1 MLNQTIG
8 AALALLL
15 AACSTPV
22 IADGDSP
29 ATVRLFPRTQIDG
42 RLTGGLSGLEWH
54 RETNTLIALS
64 DRGDLYRMPTQA
76 DQVMVQIGRIK
87 LPRRLNDPEALRRGP
102 GDRWIVS
109 FEQGGGIA
117 WYEGDAEGLLMRP
130 ARVLRPQAI
139 KALPQNAG
147 IEALAVLDFG
157 RLLVISEGGSGD
169 MRKAW
174 VIDDAELDAREYPV
188 SDGFEPV
195 DAAEL
200 PNGDLLVLERRFN
213 GFLPPFFS
221 ARIAY
226 IAAATL
232 DTDQPIAAETRI
244 SLKGIIASDNWEGL
258 AIAEDQG
265 RMVIWLV
272 SDDNQK
278 WPQNTLL
285 AKISLADFM
294 ALKTGR

>member
-1 MLNQTIG
+1 MLNQIKG

-15 AACSTPV
+15 ATCSTPA
-22 IADGDSP
+22 IADGDGP
-29 ATVRLFPRTQIDG
+29 ATVRLFPRTHIDG

-64 DRGDLYRMPTQA
+64 DRGDLYRMPMQA
-76 DQVMVQIGRIK
+76 DKDMIRIGRIK

-117 WYEGDAEGLLMRP
+117 WYEGAAEGLLIQPTRE
-130 ARVLRPQAI
+130 LRPKAI
-139 KALPQNAG
+139 RALPQNAG

-157 RLLVISEGGSGD
+157 RLLVIAEGGSGD
-169 MRKAW
+169 LRKAW
-174 VIDDAELDAREYPV
+174 IIDDAILDAREYPV

-200 PNGDLLVLERRFN
+200 PNGDLLILERRFN
-213 GFLPPFFS
+213 GLVPPFFS
-221 ARIAY
+221 TRVAY
-226 IAAATL
+226 IAATVL
-232 DTDQPIAAETRI
+232 DKDEP
-244 SLKGIIASDNWEGL
+244 IIAESRTSLESVVASENWEGIAL
-258 AIAEDQG
+258 AEDQG
-265 RMVIWLV
+265 SMLIWLV

>member
-1 MLNQTIG
+1 M
-8 AALALLL
+8 
-15 AACSTPV
+15 
-22 IADGDSP
+22 
-29 ATVRLFPRTQIDG
+29 FPRTQIDG
-42 RLTGGLSGLEWH
+42 QLTGGLSGLEWH
-54 RETNTLIALS
+54 RETNTLISLS
-64 DRGDLYRMPTQA
+64 DRDDLYRMPMQA
-76 DQVMVQIGRIK
+76 DQDMARIGRIK
-87 LPRRLNDPEALRRGP
+87 LPRGLNDPEALHRGP
-102 GDRWIVS
+102 GDKWIVS

-130 ARVLRPQAI
+130 ARVLQPKAI

-169 MRKAW
+169 LREAW
-174 VIDDAELDAREYPV
+174 IIDDAELDARKYPV

-195 DAAEL
+195 DAALL
-200 PNGDLLVLERRFN
+200 PNGDLLVLARRFN

-232 DTDQPIAAETRI
+232 DTNKPITAENRI
-244 SLKGIIASDNWEGL
+244 SLKGVITSENWEGL

-278 WPQNTLL
+278 L
-285 AKISLADFM
+285 AAEHTVSKDLVGGFHDVKNRSLIQRES
-294 ALKTGR
+294 KVRSHS

>member
-1 MLNQTIG
+1 MLGAHEGVVEPMGHAHRVLDHLGQIG
-8 AALALLL
+8 AEAVLDLLCLRFRVVGGLEDHAHVFKRDARAREDRKSQRPGVAEEADEQMLASDVRQPMLAGLLL
-15 AACSTPV
+15 
-22 IADGDSP
+22 
-29 ATVRLFPRTQIDG
+29 
-42 RLTGGLSGLEWH
+42 
-54 RETNTLIALS
+54 
-64 DRGDLYRMPTQA
+64 
-76 DQVMVQIGRIK
+76 
-87 LPRRLNDPEALRRGP
+87 
-102 GDRWIVS
+102 
-109 FEQGGGIA
+109 
-117 WYEGDAEGLLMRP
+117 GDAEGLLMRP
-130 ARVLRPQAI
+130 ARVLRPHAI
-139 KALPQNAG
+139 KALPRNAG

-169 MRKAW
+169 LRRAW
-174 VIDDAELDAREYPV
+174 IIDNAILAAREYPV

-232 DTDQPIAAETRI
+232 ERDQPITAERHI
-244 SLKGIIASDNWEGL
+244 SLKGIVASENWEGL

-265 RMVIWLV
+265 RIVIWLV

-285 AKISLADFM
+285 AKISLADLM
-294 ALKTGR
+294 ALKTVR

>member
-1 MLNQTIG
+1 M
-8 AALALLL
+8 
-15 AACSTPV
+15 
-22 IADGDSP
+22 
-29 ATVRLFPRTQIDG
+29 DG

-64 DRGDLYRMPTQA
+64 DRGDVYRMPMQA
-76 DQVMVQIGRIK
+76 DQAMARIGQIK

-102 GDRWIVS
+102 GDTWIVS

-130 ARVLRPQAI
+130 ARVLRPHAI
-139 KALPQNAG
+139 KALPRNAG

-169 MRKAW
+169 LRGAW
-174 VIDDAELDAREYPV
+174 IIDNAILAAREYPV

-232 DTDQPIAAETRI
+232 ERDQPITAERHI
-244 SLKGIIASDNWEGL
+244 SLKGIVASENWEGL

-265 RMVIWLV
+265 RIVIWLV

-285 AKISLADFM
+285 AKISLADLM
-294 ALKTGR
+294 ALKTVR

>member
-1 MLNQTIG
+1 MLLVTSC
-8 AALALLL
+8 L
-15 AACSTPV
+15 TPV
-22 IADGDSP
+22 LADGDSP
-29 ATVRLFPRTQIDG
+29 ATVRLIPRTHMDG

-64 DRGDLYRMPTQA
+64 DRGDLFQMPMQA
-76 DQVMVQIGRIK
+76 DQDMVRIGRIK
-87 LPRRLNDPEALRRGP
+87 LPRQLNDPEALRRGP

-117 WYEGDAEGLLMRP
+117 WYEGGVHGLLEVPDRVIRP
-130 ARVLRPQAI
+130 KAI
-139 KALPQNAG
+139 NALPQNAG

-157 RLLVISEGGSGD
+157 RLMVISEGGNGNQH
-169 MRKAW
+169 KAW
-174 VIDDAELDAREYPV
+174 MVDDTILESRDYPV

-195 DAAEL
+195 DATEL

-226 IAAATL
+226 VPAPTL
-232 DTDQPIAAETRI
+232 DVGGQ
-244 SLKGIIASDNWEGL
+244 IIAKDRINLSGVIQSENWEGI
-258 AIAEDQG
+258 AIAEDAG
-265 RMVIWLV
+265 RMIIWLV

-285 AKISLADFM
+285 AKISLADLL
-294 ALKTGR
+294 ALKTDR